1 MNKWG
6 GSPVLRYSHLG
17 TLPVS
22 SVSLAPRRVGQRPA
36 RTNCTRTKESHDH
49 TEPAAIEAAIG
60 APASVISVR
69 PVVLPALDRGE
80 DLQVRVTAP
89 TTGRDLPIV
98 VFSHGFGKSMDDY
111 APLAEFW
118 AGHGL
123 VVLQPTHLD
132 SRTLG
137 LSPDDPR
144 TPVIWRL
151 RIEDLTHVLDELDV
165 LENSIP
171 ALAGRLNRDRIA
183 AAGHSWGATTASA
196 LLGARI
202 LDQNG
207 NAGEDMSD
215 PRVTAGVLLA
225 VAGTGRDDLT
235 PFAAE
240 NFSFMNPSFAEMK
253 TPALVVAGDH
263 DQSLLSVRGPDWW
276 TDAYTLSPGHKSLLT
291 LIGAE
296 HSMGGITGYS
306 VTETTDENPERVT
319 LVQQVTTAYLHSA
332 LGLGDHDWSQASTDL
347 EGDPQASGRLES
359 K

>member
-1 MNKWG
+1 M
-6 GSPVLRYSHLG
+6 S
-17 TLPVS
+17 
-22 SVSLAPRRVGQRPA
+22 
-36 RTNCTRTKESHDH
+36 H
-49 TEPAAIEAAIG
+49 TELAAVDAAIDT
-60 APASVISVR
+60 PTSVISIR
-69 PVVLPALDRGE
+69 PVVLPAPGRGE

-89 TTGRDLPIV
+89 MTGRDLPIV
-98 VFSHGFGKSMDDY
+98 VFSHGFGSSMDGY

-118 AGHGL
+118 AAHGF

-144 TPVIWRL
+144 TPVIWRF
-151 RIEDLTHVLDELDV
+151 RIEDLTRVLDELDV
-165 LENSIP
+165 IEGSVP
-171 ALAGRLNRDRIA
+171 GLAGRLNRDRIA

-202 LDQNG
+202 LDQED

-215 PRVTAGVLLA
+215 PRVAAGVLLA
-225 VAGTGRDDLT
+225 VAGTGGDDLT

-240 NFSFMNPSFAEMK
+240 NFSFMNPSFAEMR

-276 TDAYTLSPGHKSLLT
+276 TDAYTLSPGDKSLLT
-291 LIGAE
+291 LFGAE

-306 VTETTDENPERVT
+306 VTETTDENPRAGRARPT
-319 LVQQVTTAYLHSA
+319 GHHGASA
-332 LGLGDHDWSQASTDL
+332 QRAR
-347 EGDPQASGRLES
+347 PGR
-359 K
+359 